1 MTREG
6 VWWRAFFIAL
16 DRTEGN
22 VTASAER
29 AGVSRQAVYKALQ
42 SNRRNQF
49 RLEFEATMLSIQERR
64 ARRAQYR
71 CEIAA

>member
-6 VWWRAFFIAL
+6 VWWRAFFLAL

-22 VTASAER
+22 VTASAEM
-29 AGVSRQAVYKALQ
+29 AGVSRQAVYKALRSQ
-42 SNRRNQF
+42 RKDGF
-49 RLEFEATMLSIQERR
+49 RVEFEVTMARVSDRR
-64 ARRAQYR
+64 ARRALYR